1 MNGTA
6 SEIPAAIGTALKLET
21 GEILLVPAELN
32 GAIQDAW
39 NAAVDHRGDAAEWRT
54 AFGDALVSA
63 LYLQG
68 LILVARARQKS
79 RESVNA
85 DIYSLALAGKYAAET
100 RIEALQQDR
109 ARRTRLIGQATMVAG
124 LFLAFIVVPGLLY
137 SALCCGPDDRALLAA
152 AILIVGAAAIIC
164 LIVTQT
170 LFGWIERFAS
180 ARTNPTGK
188 DSQ

>member
-6 SEIPAAIGTALKLET
+6 GEIPAAIGTDLKLET

-39 NAAVDHRGDAAEWRT
+39 LAALGHRGDAAEWRT
-54 AFGDALVSA
+54 AFGDALVGA
-63 LYLQG
+63 LHRKG

-79 RESVNA
+79 RECVTA
-85 DIYSLALAGKYAAET
+85 DVYSLALAGKYAAET
-100 RIEALQQDR
+100 RLEALQQNR
-109 ARRTRLIGQATMVAG
+109 GRRGRLIRQASTVAG
-124 LFLAFIVVPGLLY
+124 FFLAFIVVPGLLY

-152 AILIVGAAAIIC
+152 AVLVVGAAAIIC
-164 LIVTQT
+164 LIVTRT
-170 LFGWIERFAS
+170 LFGWIERIAARGS
-180 ARTNPTGK
+180 AAGK